1 MNHEELLL
9 QRAKDGDQAAFG
21 ELVTLYEKK
30 VYALT
35 LRMCKHPEDAAEAA
49 QEAFLAAWQGL
60 KFFRGE
66 ASFSTWLYRLA
77 SKASV
82 DLLRREQRH
91 KAGAGPALNDED
103 TFIDIVD
110 DAPSPQLAAER
121 SELRKQI
128 EEGTYRFEDEV
139 EVYSLPRVYRYI
151 PLGKA
156 RVTHDA
162 ENGFVLEGTY
172 RDQPYRIQRLPHET
186 NSLHVEYDFGPL
198 YQKDFLDISTENDS
212 FYCAPSQKNVITKLA
227 FATEEIYQRSL
238 RERAARRS

>member
-77 SKASV
+77 SNACV
-82 DLLRREQRH
+82 DLLRRESRH
-91 KAGAGPALNDED
+91 RTAAGPSLNDEEVYLD
-103 TFIDIVD
+103 VADS
-110 DAPSPQLAAER
+110 APSPHTIAE
-121 SELRKQI
+121 SNELKQQI
-128 EEGTYRFEDEV
+128 EEGLRALSPEHREV
-139 EVYSLPRVYRYI
+139 LV
-151 PLGKA
+151 
-156 RVTHDA
+156 
-162 ENGFVLEGTY
+162 
-172 RDQPYRIQRLPHET
+172 
-186 NSLHVEYDFGPL
+186 
-198 YQKDFLDISTENDS
+198 
-212 FYCAPSQKNVITKLA
+212 
-227 FATEEIYQRSL
+227 L
-238 RERAARRS
+238 REIHQLSYDEIAQTLSLDSGTVKSRISRGRKQLRNFLLKSGNFSPPGTSKHTGKEG

>member
-77 SKASV
+77 SNACV
-82 DLLRREQRH
+82 DLLRRESRH
-91 KAGAGPALNDED
+91 RTAAGPSLDDEGVYLD
-103 TFIDIVD
+103 VADS
-110 DAPSPQLAAER
+110 APSPHAIAE
-121 SELRKQI
+121 SNELKQQI
-128 EEGTYRFEDEV
+128 EEGLRALSPEHREV
-139 EVYSLPRVYRYI
+139 LI
-151 PLGKA
+151 
-156 RVTHDA
+156 
-162 ENGFVLEGTY
+162 
-172 RDQPYRIQRLPHET
+172 
-186 NSLHVEYDFGPL
+186 
-198 YQKDFLDISTENDS
+198 
-212 FYCAPSQKNVITKLA
+212 
-227 FATEEIYQRSL
+227 L
-238 RERAARRS
+238 REIHQLSYYEIAQALSLDSGTVKSRISRGRKQLRNFLLKSGNFSPPGTSKHTGKEG